1 MKLVKLSLVAMLAAG
16 MAQAYDTPS
25 IDGMITHGDSVL
37 DTIHDGDKKNG
48 EIFGQAR
55 SFYVDRTYLYAN
67 GSTNNRN
74 AWAAGGYIGYT
85 TPDFN
90 GFSATAAVYGT
101 YAFEIHDQSLEDD
114 FRDGLGT
121 TRYDPSLQGYNGD
134 NYTFIGQAYLKY
146 KTGNTTLKAGR
157 MRLDTP
163 LAGADDARML
173 PNLFEAALVTNTDI
187 EDTTLI
193 AGHVFRETVGTFS
206 NVYMK
211 HDLTQPGSMLALHSG
226 YGLGAE
232 LGLSGNFVNMG
243 TIALGDETQTGL
255 DNSTAG
261 VTAIAAVYS
270 GIEGLK
276 LQAWDYIGWD
286 ILNAVY
292 LQADYNYKL
301 NEDVGIFAAAQYIN
315 ESDIGTYLERLTGAG
330 ISSNYGAG
338 KIGVKYEG
346 LTAYAAYSTSGSA
359 SGSNN
364 LGTITPWG
372 GMPAFTQGMVTRHMF
387 FANTDAWKV
396 AATYNFKKLGL
407 NLKATTYYTSF
418 DVGEENAY
426 SPGNS
431 WTATEAGFD
440 FIYTPES
447 VKGLQLRFR
456 GNFPRDFSYSGTGWD
471 EYRLIANYNF

>member
-1 MKLVKLSLVAMLAAG
+1 
-16 MAQAYDTPS
+16 MAYGHDEATT
-25 IDGMITHGDSVL
+25 DGKVSHGNVSEV
-37 DTIHDGDKKNG
+37 INDGETSNG

-55 SFYVDRTYLYAN
+55 SFYVDRTYTFAN

-85 TPDFN
+85 TPDFS

-101 YAFEIHDQSLEDD
+101 YGFEIHDRSLADD
-114 FRDGLGT
+114 FRDGIGT
-121 TRYDPSLQGYNGD
+121 GRYDPSLQGYNGD
-134 NYTFIGQAYLKY
+134 NYIFFGQAYLNYKY
-146 KTGNTTLKAGR
+146 ENTNIKAGR
-157 MRLDTP
+157 QRLDTP

-173 PNLFEAALVTNTDI
+173 PNLFEAIVVSNTDV
-187 EDTTLI
+187 ENTTLI
-193 AGHVFRETVGTFS
+193 GAHVFRETVGTFA
-206 NVYMK
+206 NVYMP
-211 HDLTQPGSMLALHSG
+211 HDQTKTGSILALHSG

-232 LGLSGNFVNMG
+232 LGLSGDFVNMG

-276 LQAWDYIGWD
+276 LQAWDYIAWD

-292 LQADYNYKL
+292 LQGDYNFKV
-301 NEDVGIFAAAQYIN
+301 NEDVNMFVAGQYIN

-330 ISSNYGAG
+330 ISSNYGAA

-346 LTAYAAYSTSGSA
+346 LTAYAAYSISGSA
-359 SGSNN
+359 SGPAN
-364 LGTITPWG
+364 LGTIMPWG
-372 GMPAFTQGMVTRHMF
+372 GMPAFTQGMVTRHQF
-387 FANTDAWKV
+387 FADTDTWKV
-396 AATYNFKKLGL
+396 AATYNFKDLGV
-407 NLKATTYYTSF
+407 NLKATAYYASF
-418 DVGEENAY
+418 DMGENNSY
-426 SPGNS
+426 SHGDT
-431 WTATEAGFD
+431 WTATEPGFD

-447 VKGLQLRFR
+447 IKGLQLRFR